1 MPIEFACESCDR
13 LLRVPD
19 GSGGSQCECPAC
31 QTLLVI
37 PDPDEVATIGDSAS
51 EASSG
56 KIKIACPKCKHVLS
70 CDPSLK
76 GTKGQCLKCKY
87 IFLISD
93 DPAAVDVGA
102 SEWIFTCPKCDQL
115 FEGSEEMRGRKGKC
129 HSCGEVFAIELK
141 RAKATKDSSLKPSE
155 PKAKREASPETP
167 KRSPDPSPST
177 SPASAPAPQ
186 PAPKPAPQPA
196 PEPAPKLEP
205 TPKTQPVP
213 QPVPQGP
220 PIQIAC
226 PSCEGVME
234 VPSSAAGQTT
244 ACPYCE
250 QLLEIPDAEPTTQAA
265 APAPVPDIAPE
276 PEWSGL
282 EDLSGAL
289 GAPDPLGN
297 ANPYVAPAGNWEA
310 PKTRVRQGLTFGDA
324 FGLTFERAFP
334 GSLMGGLIFIV
345 SYIAAGVINWGIS
358 AIGVVILQSTGLD
371 PTNPDQR
378 VTFLTVFG
386 IIVLIGAVIG
396 LIIMG
401 WGFSVICNGALL
413 AMRKRNSSGELFEI
427 GEAYIPIVGYLLLIA
442 FIGSLPSLIF
452 FALMQ
457 MGPALALPAGILVL
471 VLSFL
476 FYIFFLASCMAP
488 FAILEGENPIEAI
501 GTSLR
506 VTAKNPLAVLG
517 VIFCA
522 YIIYV
527 VVGLATCGIGLVFG
541 VGFPFY
547 AMAAC
552 YHLGT
557 K

>member
-51 EASSG
+51 ETSSG

-76 GTKGQCLKCKY
+76 GTKGQCPKCKY
-87 IFLISD
+87 IFLISE
-93 DPAAVDVGA
+93 DPDAVDVGA

-129 HSCGEVFAIELK
+129 HTCGEVFAIELK
-141 RAKATKDSSLKPSE
+141 RAKDTKDASSEPAEPKSKPEDSLKATK
-155 PKAKREASPETP
+155 
-167 KRSPDPSPST
+167 PSPQS
-177 SPASAPAPQ
+177 SSSSAPASAPTPK
-186 PAPKPAPQPA
+186 PAPKPAPKP
-196 PEPAPKLEP
+196 EP
-205 TPKTQPVP
+205 TPKA

-250 QLLEIPDAEPTTQAA
+250 QLLEIPDAD
-265 APAPVPDIAPE
+265 PAPQAVAPDPEPDLAPE

-289 GAPDPLGN
+289 GAPDPLGS

-310 PKTRVRQGLTFGDA
+310 PTTRRRSGLTFSDA

-334 GSLMGGLIFIV
+334 GSLMGGLIFLV
-345 SYIAAGVINWGIS
+345 SYLAAGVINWGIS

-378 VTFLTVFG
+378 VTFLTIFG

-457 MGPALALPAGILVL
+457 MGPALALPAGIMVL

-476 FYIFFLASCMAP
+476 FYIFFLGSCMAP

-522 YIIYV
+522 YIIYL
-527 VVGLATCGIGLVFG
+527 VVGLATCGIGLLFG